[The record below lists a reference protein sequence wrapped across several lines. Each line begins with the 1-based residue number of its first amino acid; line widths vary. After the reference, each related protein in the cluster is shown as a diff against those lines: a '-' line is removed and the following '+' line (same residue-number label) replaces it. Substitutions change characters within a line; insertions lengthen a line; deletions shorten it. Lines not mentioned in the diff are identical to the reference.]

1 MHEKRRLTFILL
13 LRPSFESSIARQV
26 VPPQAKQI
34 NHQYD
39 FQGDAFKK
47 DITSKPQSP
56 PSEEPE

>member
-1 MHEKRRLTFILL
+1 MGHSWAIQIGPGVT
-13 LRPSFESSIARQV
+13 V

-47 DITSKPQSP
+47 DMASKPPSP
-56 PSEEPE
+56 PSEEQE

>member
-1 MHEKRRLTFILL
+1 MHENRRLTFVLL
-13 LRPSFESSIARQV
+13 LRPSFESSIAHQV

-47 DITSKPQSP
+47 DMASKPPSP
-56 PSEEPE
+56 PSEEQE